1 MLKKA
6 LEGVSKEVNC
16 SSGTMQHLFSD
27 SAIPRH
33 SILQSEAQIPSVMVI
48 GVKLVIVLVAF

>member
-33 SILQSEAQIPSVMVI
+33 SIL
-48 GVKLVIVLVAF
+48 